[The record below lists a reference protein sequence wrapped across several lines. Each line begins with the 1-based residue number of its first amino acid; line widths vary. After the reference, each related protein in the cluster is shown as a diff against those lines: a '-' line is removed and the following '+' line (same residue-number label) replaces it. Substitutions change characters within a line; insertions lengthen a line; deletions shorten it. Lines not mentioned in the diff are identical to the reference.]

1 MPTQCTK
8 KKLSFQPLANRQL
21 EVTFDGGQIT
31 TDGGAPLL
39 REIDQSLDLT
49 ARFAEGF
56 TDYRDPGRT
65 EHDLIH
71 LLRQRVYALALG
83 YEDVTD
89 HDWLRSDQLLSA
101 IVGKSDPTGADRSRE
116 RDQGQALAGK
126 STLNRLEQAPS
137 APTRHKKI
145 TVDSG
150 QIESFFVE
158 TFLSAHKA
166 EEASAPER
174 IVLDLDATD
183 DPLHGKQE
191 GRFFHGYY
199 RHYCYLPLYVFC
211 GDFCLAAVL
220 RRSDIDAS
228 EGAAFCL
235 SRLIEPIRKAWPS
248 VRIIV
253 RGDSAFARDRI
264 MAFCGEVGIDYVFGL
279 AKNAR
284 LKRMVAPWM
293 EERRRKAL
301 IRGKPA
307 RRYKNFWYR
316 TLNSWSKKRR
326 VVAKIEHLGS
336 KANPRFVVTS
346 VGREELG
353 AWRLYEDLYCQ
364 RGEME
369 NRIKEQQLDLF
380 ADRTST
386 ARMASNQLRLWF
398 STVAYTLVMLLRRW
412 GLADIEESRSLTAR
426 SHAGTIREKLL
437 KIGARVKV
445 SVRRVAVQLA
455 EGYPFGDLLRRV
467 HANLMASGA
476 PARAGP

>member
-8 KKLSFQPLANRQL
+8 KKLSFQPLSNRQL
-21 EVTFDGGQIT
+21 EVSFDGGQIT

-39 REIDQSLDLT
+39 REVDQRLDLT
-49 ARFAEGF
+49 TRFAKGF
-56 TDYRDPGRT
+56 TDHRDPNRT
-65 EHDLIH
+65 EHDLVH

-83 YEDVTD
+83 YEDLND
-89 HDWLRSDQLLSA
+89 HDRLRSDQLLSA
-101 IVGKSDPTGADRSRE
+101 VVGKPDPTGESRSRE
-116 RDQGQALAGK
+116 RDRGKALAGK
-126 STLNRLEQAPS
+126 STLNRLEQVSS

-145 TVDSG
+145 RVDSE

-166 EEASAPER
+166 KNASAPER

-199 RHYCYLPLYVFC
+199 RRYCYLPLYVFC
-211 GDFCLAAVL
+211 GDFCLAAIL
-220 RRSDIDAS
+220 RRSNIDAS
-228 EGAAFCL
+228 EGTVLCL
-235 SRLIEPIRKAWPS
+235 SRLIEPIRKAWPET
-248 VRIIV
+248 RIIV
-253 RGDSAFARDRI
+253 RGDSAFARERI
-264 MAFCGEVGIDYVFGL
+264 MAFCEEAGIDYVFGL

-284 LKRMVAPWM
+284 LKSMAAPWM

-386 ARMASNQLRLWF
+386 AQMASNQLRLWF
-398 STVAYTLVMLLRRW
+398 STLAYTLVMLIRQW
-412 GLADIEESRSLTAR
+412 GLCGTNQAR
-426 SHAGTIREKLL
+426 SYAGTIREKLL

-445 SVRRVAVQLA
+445 SVRRVVVQLA
-455 EGYPFGDLLRRV
+455 EGYPFERLLRGA
-467 HANLMASGA
+467 HASLMARNA

>member
-1 MPTQCTK
+1 M
-8 KKLSFQPLANRQL
+8 
-21 EVTFDGGQIT
+21 TFDGGQIT

-39 REIDQSLDLT
+39 REVDQRLDLT
-49 ARFAEGF
+49 DRFAEGF
-56 TDYRDPGRT
+56 TDYRDPDRI
-65 EHDLIH
+65 EHNLIH

-83 YEDVTD
+83 YEDLND

-101 IVGKSDPTGADRSRE
+101 VVGKPDPTGESRLRE
-116 RDQGQALAGK
+116 RDQGRPLAGK

-150 QIESFFVE
+150 QIGSFFVE
-158 TFLSAHKA
+158 TFLAAYEAEADSA
-166 EEASAPER
+166 EEGSAEEGSPPEK

-220 RRSDIDAS
+220 RPSNIDAS

-235 SRLIEPIRKAWPS
+235 SRLIEPIREAWPS

-253 RGDSAFARDRI
+253 RGDSAFARERI
-264 MAFCGEVGIDYVFGL
+264 MAFCEEAGIDYVFGL

-316 TLNSWSKKRR
+316 TLNSWSRKRR

-346 VGREELG
+346 ISREELG

-380 ADRTST
+380 AGRTST

-398 STVAYTLVMLLRRW
+398 SAVAYTLVMLLRRW
-412 GLADIEESRSLTAR
+412 GLSGIEKSSALTAR
-426 SHAGTIREKLL
+426 SYAGTIREKLL

-455 EGYPFGDLLRRV
+455 EGYPFGALLRGV
-467 HANLMASGA
+467 HANLMASGP

>member
-8 KKLSFQPLANRQL
+8 KKLSFQPLSNRQL

-39 REIDQSLDLT
+39 REIDHRLDLIK
-49 ARFAEGF
+49 RFAEGF
-56 TDYRDPGRT
+56 TDHRDPDRI
-65 EHDLIH
+65 EHDLVH

-83 YEDVTD
+83 YEDLND

-101 IVGKSDPTGADRSRE
+101 IVGKPDPTGESRSRE

-145 TVDSG
+145 TVNSG
-150 QIESFFVE
+150 RLESFFVE
-158 TFLSAHKA
+158 TFLSAYEA
-166 EEASAPER
+166 ERASPPEQ

-183 DPLHGKQE
+183 DPLHGQQE
-191 GRFFHGYY
+191 GIFFHGYY

-211 GDFCLAAVL
+211 GDFCLAAIL
-220 RRSDIDAS
+220 RRSNIDAS

-235 SRLIEPIRKAWPS
+235 SRLIEPIREAWPET
-248 VRIIV
+248 RIIV

-264 MAFCGEVGIDYVFGL
+264 MAFCEKAGIDYVFGL

-316 TLNSWSKKRR
+316 TLNSWSKKRH

-346 VGREELG
+346 IDREELG

-386 ARMASNQLRLWF
+386 AQMASNQLRLWF

-412 GLADIEESRSLTAR
+412 GLAGIEESSALTAR
-426 SHAGTIREKLL
+426 SYAGTIREKLL

-455 EGYPFGDLLRRV
+455 EGYPFGNLLRRV
-467 HANLMASGA
+467 HANLMASGP